1 MSIKGRYCLKMFNQF
16 LIENNIKEKYLN
28 NIQTTDSIRFR
39 ERNRVSI
46 KPIDFISSIIE
57 KNPIEIINYSFNWE
71 RSDEGHT
78 FWYNKEKQW
87 KNFYKTRVAKVLLR

>member
-1 MSIKGRYCLKMFNQF
+1 MSIKGRYSLKIFNQF
-16 LIENNIKEKYLN
+16 LIENNINEKYLK

-39 ERNRVSI
+39 ERNKVSI

-57 KNPIEIINYSFNWE
+57 KDPIEIINYSFNWE

-78 FWYNKEKQW
+78 FWHYKDEQW
-87 KNFYKTRVAKVLLR
+87 RNFYTARMAKVIL